1 MAERFKAPVL
11 KTDVRDE
18 RTMGSNPIPSAQ
30 HLAMIADFRAYLDH
44 VVHNARNLM

>member
-18 RTMGSNPIPSAQ
+18 RTMGSNPIPSV
-30 HLAMIADFRAYLDH
+30 LCSNLD
-44 VVHNARNLM
+44 VTQNQRC